1 MQFSFTEQQ
10 TDFRDAVRQMLDREC
25 TPADLRALFD
35 RALLDA
41 AARSDGGTST
51 ASNAGTGTASEAQA
65 SPPPWSVHTPRWKAL
80 ADMGVV
86 GLTIPELHGGLGL
99 TDLDLVL
106 LLEEAGRAA
115 LPEPL
120 LETTAL
126 AAPLLARTGLR
137 PEHGTEIG
145 ALSNHWLPLIAGGD
159 AVAAVGLSG
168 MQAVPGAVAADLY
181 ILESAAQPDGGA
193 EIHAVPAD
201 EVVVTP
207 IESLDPTR
215 RLASVNWTPAP
226 HTLVSAGSD
235 AESALAVLAD
245 RAALGTAA
253 ELVGLADRMI
263 TMAADYAKERKQ
275 FGRAIG
281 SFQAVKH
288 LLAGAQ
294 VKLEFARPVTY
305 AAAWSL
311 AHRTPDAS
319 RRASMA
325 KAYAS
330 EAATE
335 AARVSLQVHGAIGYT
350 WECDLHLFLK
360 RAWALAPAWG
370 DAAEHRSRVLASV
383 VAERAEQA

>member
-1 MQFSFTEQQ
+1 
-10 TDFRDAVRQMLDREC
+10 
-25 TPADLRALFD
+25 
-35 RALLDA
+35 
-41 AARSDGGTST
+41 
-51 ASNAGTGTASEAQA
+51 
-65 SPPPWSVHTPRWKAL
+65 
-80 ADMGVV
+80 
-86 GLTIPELHGGLGL
+86 
-99 TDLDLVL
+99 
-106 LLEEAGRAA
+106 
-115 LPEPL
+115 
-120 LETTAL
+120 
-126 AAPLLARTGLR
+126 
-137 PEHGTEIG
+137 GTEIG
-145 ALSNHWLPLIAGGD
+145 ALSDHWLPLIASGD

-168 MQAVPGAVAADLY
+168 MHAVPGAVGADVY
-181 ILESAAQPDGGA
+181 ILESAAQPDGGS
-193 EIHAVPAD
+193 EIHALPPDKVA
-201 EVVVTP
+201 VTP

-215 RLASVNWTPAP
+215 RLGTVDWTPVP
-226 HTLVSAGSD
+226 STLVSAGSD
-235 AESALAVLAD
+235 AESALAILAD

-263 TMAADYAKERKQ
+263 TMAADYAMERKQ

-311 AHRTPDAS
+311 AHRAPDAS

-383 VAERAEQA
+383 VDERAAQD

>member
-1 MQFSFTEQQ
+1 MHFSFTEQQ

-25 TPADLRALFD
+25 TPADLRAVF
-35 RALLDA
+35 DA
-41 AARSDGGTST
+41 AVGPDGGTG
-51 ASNAGTGTASEAQA
+51 AAADGEA
-65 SPPPWSVHTPRWKAL
+65 SPSPVHTPRWKAL

-86 GLTIPELHGGLGL
+86 GLTAPERHGGLGL
-99 TDLDLVL
+99 TDLDVVL

-126 AAPLLARTGLR
+126 AAPLLARTGW
-137 PEHGTEIG
+137 GTEYGTEAG
-145 ALSNHWLPLIAGGD
+145 ALSNQWLPLIATGD
-159 AVAAVGLSG
+159 AAAAIGVSG
-168 MQAVPGAVAADLY
+168 MPAVPGAVGADVF
-181 ILESAAQPDGGA
+181 ILEHTPPGGGI
-193 EIHAVPAD
+193 ELHAVPAD
-201 EVVVTP
+201 EVGVTP
-207 IESLDPTR
+207 VSSLDPTR
-215 RLASVNWTPAP
+215 RLGTVAWTPAP
-226 HTLVSAGSD
+226 DTLVAAGSD
-235 AESALAVLAD
+235 AQSALAVLAD
-245 RAALGTAA
+245 RAAVGTAA

-294 VKLEFARPVTY
+294 VQLEFARPVTY

-325 KAYAS
+325 KAYAA

-370 DAAEHRSRVLASV
+370 DAAEHRGRVLASV